1 MDRHGFLP
9 LDMDQWIEVGFRS
22 VGGGGVVG
30 LGLSFD
36 DGSLCSAVVGGVTR
50 KRW

>member
-22 VGGGGVVG
+22 VAGGGMVG
-30 LGLSFD
+30 LGC
-36 DGSLCSAVVGGVTR
+36 GSGTKFQWWL
-50 KRW
+50 